1 MSSRNHSRRRDAAVL
16 VCYLIALTTAGYV
29 LRDDAAETF
38 SVVMLVI
45 SFAAGAAMGRI
56 SWLFT
61 VLFVEWIASVIF
73 ASYVQVLPPDKD
85 ESLSMILVFPVVWF
99 MVIGAYV
106 AGAIARR
113 GLTKLRSVRAPAH

>member
-99 MVIGAYV
+99 MVI
-106 AGAIARR
+106 
-113 GLTKLRSVRAPAH
+113 